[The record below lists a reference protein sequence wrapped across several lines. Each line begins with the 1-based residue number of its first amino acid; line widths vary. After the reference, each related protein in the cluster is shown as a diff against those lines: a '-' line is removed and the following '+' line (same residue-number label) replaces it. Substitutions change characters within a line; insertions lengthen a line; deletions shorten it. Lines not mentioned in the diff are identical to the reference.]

1 MKHYMDKET
10 AYIYW
15 WTFLADI
22 YFYEGWIFEI
32 EFIFIVRMYI
42 CVYISLLKRSNNN

>member
-1 MKHYMDKET
+1 MDKET

-32 EFIFIVRMYI
+32 EFIFNCSYI
-42 CVYISLLKRSNNN
+42 YLWYILIEKK